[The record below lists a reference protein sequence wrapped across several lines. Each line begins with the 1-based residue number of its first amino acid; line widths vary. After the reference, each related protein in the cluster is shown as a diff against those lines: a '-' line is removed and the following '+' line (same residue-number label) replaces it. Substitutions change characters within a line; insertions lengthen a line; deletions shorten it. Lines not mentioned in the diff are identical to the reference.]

1 MLTHDQVTERL
12 KDLGA
17 QKAHLREQMQHL
29 QREGE
34 RLNQRA
40 AQVRNALLANEAQ
53 GRIVASLLQESARS
67 EEFDQ
72 QPAVAPGAVN
82 GQQ

>member
-1 MLTHDQVTERL
+1 
-12 KDLGA
+12 
-17 QKAHLREQMQHL
+17 
-29 QREGE
+29 
-34 RLNQRA
+34 
-40 AQVRNALLANEAQ
+40 VRNALLANEAQ